1 MEEVLGEDR
10 LSPGQCKLVVVGL
23 NNIIIIFIINYSIS
37 NFMFIVA
44 NGLLVQSSLTTLSRL
59 IDGLVLISG
68 LLLNFL

>member
-10 LSPGQCKLVVVGL
+10 LSPGQCKLFVVRL
-23 NNIIIIFIINYSIS
+23 NNIIIIINYSIS

>member
-23 NNIIIIFIINYSIS
+23 NNIIIIIINYSIS

-44 NGLLVQSSLTTLSRL
+44 NGLLVQSSLTSLCRL